1 MKKTSFYFMI
11 VLIWICGKIIFK
23 NQFYNFHIII
33 QLSKYKKL
41 TGWLCNYSGWHGLIT
56 TGFPEWLRLK
66 LRQKQKDSESLS
78 RKFCCY
84 KEWPWLIHLVDSF
97 FFWRSTTNN
106 FSTSSLLMFITA
118 SEDNISI
125 EILVCVHLRSLLI
138 IGKLSKSS
146 HSAEII
152 SKVHPFFYRLNR

>member
-66 LRQKQKDSESLS
+66 LRQKQKKTLNHCLGNSVVIKSDPD
-78 RKFCCY
+78 
-84 KEWPWLIHLVDSF
+84 W
-97 FFWRSTTNN
+97 
-106 FSTSSLLMFITA
+106 FI
-118 SEDNISI
+118 
-125 EILVCVHLRSLLI
+125 
-138 IGKLSKSS
+138 
-146 HSAEII
+146 
-152 SKVHPFFYRLNR
+152 